1 MAKILHVNMPYV
13 LNTQAMTCHLLQ
25 YTKLS
30 YIYHC
35 ILCLCNYYS
44 GHLCYVNK
52 MDLLFKEIVFTD
64 NLLDIIQASG
74 SQGATIYSYIQ
85 CIYMYI

>member
-1 MAKILHVNMPYV
+1 
-13 LNTQAMTCHLLQ
+13 
-25 YTKLS
+25 
-30 YIYHC
+30 
-35 ILCLCNYYS
+35 
-44 GHLCYVNK
+44 

-85 CIYMYI
+85 CIYMYN